1 MKPRF
6 GTPKRTI
13 ASKKAA
19 MEARITLCTD
29 EMLATITPSEMQR
42 HGFYRQEAEARL
54 AAERVRRGLVD
65 VGRP

>member
-1 MKPRF
+1 MTRSY

-54 AAERVRRGLVD
+54 AAERERRGIAD
-65 VGRP
+65 A

>member
-1 MKPRF
+1 MTRSY

-13 ASKKAA
+13 AAKKAA

-42 HGFYRQEAEARL
+42 HGFYRKEAEERL
-54 AAERVRRGLVD
+54 AAERERRGMNV
-65 VGRP
+65 